1 MGVKGVNRDCEIRS
15 VFKNSSGS
23 TCFLAPDYCGVVP
36 GKFVP
41 LIGRLDFRFP
51 ERPSCAQLKISDV
64 CLFFSMRDENLN
76 QSCRKCRDNQQGMK
90 RKGHF

>member
-1 MGVKGVNRDCEIRS
+1 MDINGKIKRI
-15 VFKNSSGS
+15 SGGQVIGS
-23 TCFLAPDYCGVVP
+23 RIQVIGNKPDRQG
-36 GKFVP
+36 
-41 LIGRLDFRFP
+41 LDFRFP

-64 CLFFSMRDENLN
+64 CLFFSMRDENPN